1 MTPGWLPKEP
11 LRRLPSPNIFVGVG
25 LVEPHGAI
33 LVRVP
38 HPRCPLMALRRH
50 SRGAVQCP
58 IQLRTSARRPIM
70 SGSSLLCLSPR
81 RVSRAA
87 LLAQPALRQRL
98 RSRLREQEPESP
110 LWVILR
116 QWRIQLLRAMASI
129 SRAKLVIRRFRPIC
143 LIVARRTLGADGKTT
158 VPTPCTAPS
167 PNQYA
172 STPFNGCVV
181 RRLPAC
187 DLPKRHYH
195 ERYLQFASCR
205 RRSAQKLSRNDE
217 PRRLCA
223 RSNAEL

>member
-50 SRGAVQCP
+50 SRGAVQVRFSFAC
-58 IQLRTSARRPIM
+58 RPVAFP
-70 SGSSLLCLSPR
+70 GRLC
-81 RVSRAA
+81 SRS
-87 LLAQPALRQRL
+87 QALRQRL

-129 SRAKLVIRRFRPIC
+129 SRAKLVIRLFRPIC

-172 STPFNGCVV
+172 STPFNGCVA

-205 RRSAQKLSRNDE
+205 RRSAKK
-217 PRRLCA
+217 
-223 RSNAEL
+223 